1 MGPMGDFMSE
11 RSLLVVGGGIAGMS
25 LAIRMRERGWKVDLI
40 ESDPQWRV
48 YGAGI
53 SITGPTFRAFKRL
66 GLLDELK
73 ANGYPSEFGVRICIP
88 SGQAVAD
95 IPTPPIE
102 PGLPVQGGIM
112 RPVLHSILSNRT
124 RAVGTDVRLGVTMTE
139 WSEDAAGNVVVRTSD
154 GQQRTYSLVVVAD
167 GALSKTRE
175 RLFPGAPKPKY
186 TGQYCWRLVA
196 DRPPQIDRC
205 HFYLAHPIT
214 AGLMPTSPTQMYMF
228 LLSPEPEKVRVA
240 QEDQWQ
246 RLKRLM
252 APFGGILGKLRDE
265 LSSESVINVRPL
277 EAVLVPRP
285 WHRGHVA
292 MIGDAV
298 HATTP
303 HLASGAGIAV
313 EDALVLSDYLASE
326 VDIGTALDCF
336 AERRWERCRM
346 VVENSVAI
354 GEMELNHASPDDL
367 KALMGR
373 SEAALRADI

>member
-1 MGPMGDFMSE
+1 MSE
-11 RSLLVVGGGIAGMS
+11 QSLLIVGGGIAGMS

-40 ESDPQWRV
+40 EIDPQWRV

-66 GLLDELK
+66 GLLDELSSR
-73 ANGYPSEFGVRICIP
+73 GYPSEFGVRICIP
-88 SGQAVAD
+88 SGQAIAEV
-95 IPTPPIE
+95 PTPPIE

-124 RAVGTDVRLGVTMTE
+124 RAVGTDLRLGVTMTE
-139 WSEDAAGNVVVRTSD
+139 WTEREDKVSVHTSD
-154 GQQRTYSLVVVAD
+154 GQQRQYSLVVVAD

-175 RLFPGAPKPKY
+175 RLFPDAPKPKY

-196 DRPPQIDRC
+196 DRPAEIDRC

-214 AGLMPTSPTQMYMF
+214 AGLMPTSETQMYMF
-228 LLSPEPEKVRVA
+228 LLSPEPQKVRLA
-240 QEDQWQ
+240 EGTQWQ
-246 RLKRLM
+246 RLKELM
-252 APFGGILGKLRDE
+252 APFGGILGRLRDQ
-265 LSSESVINVRPL
+265 LSDSSIVNVRPL

-285 WHRGHVA
+285 WHRGRVA

-313 EDALVLSDYLASE
+313 EDALVLSDFLATES
-326 VDIGTALDCF
+326 DIGRALEAF
-336 AERRWERCRM
+336 EERRWERCRM

-354 GEMELNHASPDDL
+354 GEMELNHASPEKL
-367 KALMGR
+367 RALMAA
-373 SEAALRADI
+373 SEGALRADV

>member
-1 MGPMGDFMSE
+1 MSE

-25 LAIRMRERGWKVDLI
+25 LAIRMRERGWQVDLI

-73 ANGYPSEFGVRICIP
+73 SNGYPSEFGVRICIP
-88 SGQAVAD
+88 SGQAIAD
-95 IPTPPIE
+95 VPTPAIE

-124 RAVGTDVRLGVTMTE
+124 RAAGVDVRLGVTMSE
-139 WSEDAAGNVVVRTSD
+139 WDAADSVTVRTSD
-154 GQQRTYSLVVVAD
+154 AQQRTYSLVVVAD

-175 RLFPGAPKPKY
+175 RLFPEAPKPKY

-196 DRPPQIDRC
+196 DRPPEIDRC

-228 LLSPEPEKVRVA
+228 LLSPEPEKVRIA
-240 QEDQWQ
+240 AEDQWQ
-246 RLKRLM
+246 RLKQLM
-252 APFGGILGKLRDE
+252 APFGGIVGKLRDE
-265 LSSESVINVRPL
+265 LSPSSLINVRPL
-277 EAVLVPRP
+277 EAVLVPLP
-285 WHRGHVA
+285 WHRGNVV

-313 EDALVLSDYLASE
+313 EDALVLSEYLAS
-326 VDIGTALDCF
+326 DASIGAALERF
-336 AERRWERCRM
+336 EERRWERCRM

-354 GEMELNHASPDDL
+354 GEMELNRASPEKL
-367 KALMGR
+367 QALMGQ
-373 SEAALRADI
+373 SEAALRAEI

>member
-1 MGPMGDFMSE
+1 MAQH
-11 RSLLVVGGGIAGMS
+11 SLLVVGGGIAGMS
-25 LAIRMRERGWKVDLI
+25 LAIRMRERGWKVDLV

-66 GLLDELK
+66 GVLDELK

-88 SGQAVAD
+88 TGQVVAD

-102 PGLPVQGGIM
+102 PGMPVQGGIM

-124 RAVGTDVRLGVTMTE
+124 RGAGTDVRLGVTMTE
-139 WSEDAAGNVVVRTSD
+139 WSEDNSGQVTVKTSD
-154 GQQRTYSLVVVAD
+154 GQLRTYSLVVVAD

-175 RLFPGAPKPKY
+175 RLFPDAPKPKY

-196 DRPPQIDRC
+196 DRPAEIDRC

-214 AGLMPTSPTQMYMF
+214 AGLMPTSATQMYMF

-240 QEDQWQ
+240 EGEQWQ
-246 RLKRLM
+246 RLRQLM
-252 APFGGILGKLRDE
+252 APFGGVLGKLRDQ
-265 LSSESVINVRPL
+265 LSTSSQINVRPL

-313 EDALVLSDYLASE
+313 EDALVLSEYLASE
-326 VDIGTALDCF
+326 SDIGRALDAF
-336 AERRWERCRM
+336 EERRWERCRM

-354 GEMELNHASPDDL
+354 GDMELNHASPDKL
-367 KALMGR
+367 KALMAQ
-373 SEAALRADI
+373 SEQALRADI